1 LADGND
7 LVVNAQRAGG
17 VAVRLTIAFVLVAV
31 GLLGGSGP
39 VVAHHSITGEF
50 DPAKPVM
57 LKGQVTKIEW
67 TNPHARIYI
76 DVAQP
81 NGTTVNWN
89 IELAAVSALARNGWT
104 RNALKIGDTV
114 TVDGIHARSGAPI
127 ANARSVVLPDGR
139 KVLSG
144 TADQ

>member
-1 LADGND
+1 MRLLIA
-7 LVVNAQRAGG
+7 LVLGCV
-17 VAVRLTIAFVLVAV
+17 IVLC
-31 GLLGGSGP
+31 GSQSL
-39 VVAHHSITGEF
+39 VAHHSIAGEF
-50 DPAKPVM
+50 DVTKTVT
-57 LKGQVTKIEW
+57 LKGKVTKIEW

-81 NGTTVNWN
+81 NGTVVNWN
-89 IELAAVSALARNGWT
+89 VELAAVSALARNGWT

-114 TVDGIHARSGAPI
+114 TVDGLHARSGAPI

>member
-1 LADGND
+1 MRLLIA
-7 LVVNAQRAGG
+7 LVLGCV
-17 VAVRLTIAFVLVAV
+17 IVLC
-31 GLLGGSGP
+31 GRQSL
-39 VVAHHSITGEF
+39 VAHHSIAGEF
-50 DPAKPVM
+50 DVTKTVT
-57 LKGQVTKIEW
+57 LTGKVTKIEW

-81 NGTTVNWN
+81 NGTVVNWN
-89 IELAAVSALARNGWT
+89 VELAAVSALARNGWT

-114 TVDGIHARSGAPI
+114 TVDGLHARSGAPI

>member
-1 LADGND
+1 M
-7 LVVNAQRAGG
+7 RM
-17 VAVRLTIAFVLVAV
+17 TIALLLVTVGVLYGAV
-31 GLLGGSGP
+31 P
-39 VVAHHSITGEF
+39 IVAHHSITGEF
-50 DPAKPVM
+50 DPSKTVT

-81 NGTTVNWN
+81 NGSVVNWN
-89 IELAAVSALARNGWT
+89 VELAAVSALARNGWT
-104 RNALKIGDTV
+104 RSALKIGDTV

-139 KVLSG
+139 KVFSG

>member
-1 LADGND
+1 M
-7 LVVNAQRAGG
+7 RT
-17 VAVRLTIAFVLVAV
+17 TIAFVLVTLV
-31 GLLGGSGP
+31 VLSGP
-39 VVAHHSITGEF
+39 QSLAAHHSIAGEF
-50 DPAKPVM
+50 DSSKPVT

-76 DVAQP
+76 DVAQA
-81 NGTTVNWN
+81 NGTVVNWN
-89 IELAAVSALARNGWT
+89 VELAAVSALARNGWT
-104 RNALKIGDTV
+104 RSALKIGDTV

>member
-1 LADGND
+1 
-7 LVVNAQRAGG
+7 
-17 VAVRLTIAFVLVAV
+17 VRLTIAFVLVT
-31 GLLGGSGP
+31 L
-39 VVAHHSITGEF
+39 VVLCGAQSLAAHHSIAGEF
-50 DPAKPVM
+50 DSSKPVT

-81 NGTTVNWN
+81 NGAVVNWN
-89 IELAAVSALARNGWT
+89 VELAAVSALARNGWT

-127 ANARSVVLPDGR
+127 ANARSVILPDGR
-139 KVLSG
+139 KVFSG

>member
-1 LADGND
+1 MRMTLAFA
-7 LVVNAQRAGG
+7 LVAAGVLS
-17 VAVRLTIAFVLVAV
+17 VAVPL
-31 GLLGGSGP
+31 
-39 VVAHHSITGEF
+39 VAHHSVNGEF
-50 DPAKPVM
+50 DPSKPVT
-57 LKGQVTKIEW
+57 LKGQVTKIDW
-67 TNPHARIYI
+67 TNPHARIYV
-76 DVAQP
+76 DVAQA
-81 NGTTVNWN
+81 NGTIVNWN
-89 IELAAVSALARNGWT
+89 VELAAVSALARNGWT

>member
-1 LADGND
+1 
-7 LVVNAQRAGG
+7 
-17 VAVRLTIAFVLVAV
+17 VRLSIAFILVAV
-31 GLLGGSGP
+31 SVLGGPRP

-50 DPAKPVM
+50 DPSKPVT

-81 NGTTVNWN
+81 NGTIVNWN

-104 RNALKIGDTV
+104 RSALKIGDTV

-144 TADQ
+144 AADQ